1 MTQAQTHPDPRQ
13 LLEAFEAFTAASEH
27 LQARYEALQSQ
38 LGQLQGELQTVIE
51 AVPFAIWV
59 LGEDG
64 SLRFTNR
71 PQGLEGRF
79 LQGPAPWEPGSPGG
93 QRRVQTA
100 EGRELIFEE
109 ERRSAP
115 HGGTI
120 VTLRD
125 VTEAVLRAQ
134 QATREDRLAAMGRM
148 AAELAHEIRNPLGS
162 LALFSGMLVQDL
174 AEQPGPLELAR
185 KMQEGVGR
193 LNSLVGNSLSFSRDL
208 HPKLGAIALRAFW
221 EDVLRSTTLA
231 EAVPWENQ
239 VPEQATWLGDPDL
252 LRQVAQNLLQNAIR
266 ALQDAETPRITLAAV
281 EERLEGQPCWHLT
294 LADNGCGIREEA
306 LAKVFDPFFSTFG
319 GGTGLGL
326 AVCHRIIVAHGGLLF
341 IESQMGR
348 GTKVHLRLA
357 APAGACRQSGTM
369 RPSSPRGVPMSFI
382 HLHPGNQ
389 APEIV
394 NAIIEIPTGS
404 RIKYEIDHHTGLVHV
419 DRVLFSPFHYPAEY
433 GFIPGTLAED
443 GDPADILVLIN
454 GSTYPGVVIRA
465 RPIGLLRMTD
475 DKGHDAKILAVAT
488 DDPTYAHVTS
498 RSDLPPH
505 FLLEVEHFFLTY
517 KDLERKSVASDG
529 WGGKDEAHAF
539 VRASIENYNK
549 QQKKKK

>member
-1 MTQAQTHPDPRQ
+1 MTEAQAHPDPRQ

-27 LQARYEALQSQ
+27 LQTRYEALQVQ

-59 LGEDG
+59 LAEDG

-79 LQGPAPWEPGSPGG
+79 LRGPAPWEAGSPGG

-115 HGGTI
+115 HGGVI

-162 LALFSGMLVQDL
+162 LALFSGMLVEDL
-174 AEQPGPLELAR
+174 AEQAGPLELAR

-193 LNSLVGNSLSFSRDL
+193 LNSVVGNTLAFTRDL
-208 HPKLGAIALRAFW
+208 HPKQGILALRSFW
-221 EDVLRSTTLA
+221 EEALRSTTLA

-239 VPEQATWLGDPDL
+239 IPEQATWLGDPDL

-266 ALQDAETPRITLAAV
+266 ALEDMDRPRIILSAV

-294 LADNGCGIREEA
+294 LTDNGCGIPEEA

-341 IESQMGR
+341 IESQVGR
-348 GTKVHLRLA
+348 GTTVHLRLA
-357 APAGACRQSGTM
+357 APA
-369 RPSSPRGVPMSFI
+369 
-382 HLHPGNQ
+382 
-389 APEIV
+389 
-394 NAIIEIPTGS
+394 
-404 RIKYEIDHHTGLVHV
+404 
-419 DRVLFSPFHYPAEY
+419 
-433 GFIPGTLAED
+433 
-443 GDPADILVLIN
+443 
-454 GSTYPGVVIRA
+454 
-465 RPIGLLRMTD
+465 
-475 DKGHDAKILAVAT
+475 
-488 DDPTYAHVTS
+488 
-498 RSDLPPH
+498 LP
-505 FLLEVEHFFLTY
+505 
-517 KDLERKSVASDG
+517 
-529 WGGKDEAHAF
+529 
-539 VRASIENYNK
+539 
-549 QQKKKK
+549 

>member
-1 MTQAQTHPDPRQ
+1 VTEVQTHPDPRQ

-27 LQARYEALQSQ
+27 LQTRYEALQSQ

-59 LGEDG
+59 LAEDG

-71 PQGLEGRF
+71 PQGLEGRI
-79 LQGPAPWEPGSPGG
+79 LQGSAPWEPGSPGG

-174 AEQPGPLELAR
+174 ADQAGPLELAR

-239 VPEQATWLGDPDL
+239 IPEEASWFGDPDL
-252 LRQVAQNLLQNAIR
+252 LRQVAQNLVQNAIR
-266 ALQDAETPRITLAAV
+266 ALEDLEGPRITLTAV

-294 LADNGCGIREEA
+294 LTDNGCGIPEEA

-341 IESQMGR
+341 IESQRGR
-348 GTKVHLRLA
+348 GTTVHLRLA
-357 APAGACRQSGTM
+357 APT
-369 RPSSPRGVPMSFI
+369 
-382 HLHPGNQ
+382 
-389 APEIV
+389 
-394 NAIIEIPTGS
+394 
-404 RIKYEIDHHTGLVHV
+404 
-419 DRVLFSPFHYPAEY
+419 
-433 GFIPGTLAED
+433 
-443 GDPADILVLIN
+443 
-454 GSTYPGVVIRA
+454 RA
-465 RPIGLLRMTD
+465 
-475 DKGHDAKILAVAT
+475 
-488 DDPTYAHVTS
+488 
-498 RSDLPPH
+498 
-505 FLLEVEHFFLTY
+505 
-517 KDLERKSVASDG
+517 
-529 WGGKDEAHAF
+529 
-539 VRASIENYNK
+539 
-549 QQKKKK
+549 